1 VSTREGLLPAY
12 LIYGSDRP
20 KVELALRRLRSR
32 VEEEGG
38 GVEALT
44 AIGDEAVA
52 PQDVV
57 DSCNALGLF
66 GGRRL
71 VLVTGVEAW
80 KDKASTAALAAIAEY
95 LGAPAPETVLALV
108 ADELKADA
116 PVVKALGAALR
127 VLTYDLPER
136 KELPAWLRKQAE
148 RAGLDIEPDALRRL
162 QELGRDDA
170 LAMATELDKL
180 ALWAGGKTVTAAD
193 VDALAV
199 LDPDLPPWDLTD
211 ALGYRRE
218 EETMAMLGRFLD
230 GRDGEV
236 ARILPAL
243 ARHLRQLA
251 AAKPMVD
258 QGAGADTVA
267 KALGMRSAFPAR
279 KLIQQAGLWSRE
291 DLAFGVARMA
301 QAERETRG
309 DSPLPDRFSLERAV
323 SEALAGAAR

>member
-1 VSTREGLLPAY
+1 VSTRDALLPAY

-20 KVELALRRLRSR
+20 KVELAVRRLRSR

-38 GVEALT
+38 GVEALSAT
-44 AIGDEAVA
+44 GDDAVA
-52 PQDVV
+52 PGDVI
-57 DSCNALGLF
+57 DACNALGLF

-71 VLVTGVEAW
+71 VLVTAVDAW
-80 KDKASTAALAAIAEY
+80 KDKASLPGLQAIAAY
-95 LGAPAPETVLALV
+95 LEAPAPETVLALV
-108 ADELKADA
+108 GDAMKADA
-116 PVVKALGAALR
+116 PVVKALGGGLR

-136 KELPAWLRKQAE
+136 KELPGWLRKQAE

-170 LAMATELDKL
+170 LAMASELEKL
-180 ALWAGGKTVTAAD
+180 ALWADGKTVTAAD
-193 VDALAV
+193 VDALSV

-218 EETMAMLGRFLD
+218 RETMEMLGRFLD

-243 ARHLRQLA
+243 ARHMRQLS
-251 AAKPMVD
+251 AAKPMAD
-258 QGAGADTVA
+258 QGAGADAVA

-279 KLIQQAGLWSRE
+279 KLIQQAALWSRE
-291 DLAFGVARMA
+291 ELAFGVARMA

-323 SEALAGAAR
+323 TEALAGAPS

>member
-1 VSTREGLLPAY
+1 VSTRDALLPGY

-20 KVELALRRLRSR
+20 KVELAVRRLRSR

-38 GVEALT
+38 GVEALSAT
-44 AIGDEAVA
+44 GDDAVA
-52 PQDVV
+52 PPDVI
-57 DSCNALGLF
+57 DACNALGLF

-71 VLVTGVEAW
+71 VLVTAVEAW
-80 KDKASTAALAAIAEY
+80 KDKASLPGLQAIAAY
-95 LGAPAPETVLALV
+95 LEAPAPETVLALV
-108 ADELKADA
+108 GDAMKADA
-116 PVVKALGAALR
+116 PVVKALGSGLR
-127 VLTYDLPER
+127 VLSYDLPER

-148 RAGLDIEPDALRRL
+148 RVGLDIESDALRRL

-170 LAMATELDKL
+170 LAMATELEKL
-180 ALWAGGKTVTAAD
+180 ALWADGKTVTAAD
-193 VDALAV
+193 VDALSV

-218 EETMAMLGRFLD
+218 RETMAMLGRFLD
-230 GRDGEV
+230 GRDGDV

-243 ARHLRQLA
+243 ARHLRQLS
-251 AAKPMVD
+251 AAKPMAD
-258 QGAGADTVA
+258 QGAGADAVA

-279 KLIQQAGLWSRE
+279 KLIQQAALWSRE
-291 DLAFGVARMA
+291 ELAFSVARMA

-323 SEALAGAAR
+323 TEALAGAPS